1 MLLNHN
7 DYQAVQ
13 CKKIKIIIE
22 ARAESSHQQ
31 RVGASQREAKGIIV
45 KNNEIKLLVKLCIL
59 IHLKE

>member
-1 MLLNHN
+1 MYQMCCENHN

-31 RVGASQREAKGIIV
+31 RASTSQWEAKVIIV
-45 KNNEIKLLVKLCIL
+45 KNHKNHIKLNY
-59 IHLKE
+59 